1 MFKTCQTCQF
11 NENILFICRLK
22 SEHNWSGKNARHKHV
37 SWMMHLKQGIKYLNV
52 ETRLLFAHLLK
63 FPATRLLQRFYVYI
77 FALSFKHLLLATK
90 YE

>member
-1 MFKTCQTCQF
+1 
-11 NENILFICRLK
+11 
-22 SEHNWSGKNARHKHV
+22 
-37 SWMMHLKQGIKYLNV
+37 MMHLKQGIKYLNV